1 MSSSPTIEKS
11 QSKTFELGQKRDS
24 PDLKEPDLGV
34 EHEEHGHG

>member
-11 QSKTFELGQKRDS
+11 PSKTSELGQRDS
-24 PDLKEPDLGV
+24 PDLKEPDLGA